1 MPEENRAMSIHPD
14 RVNFRVTTGGTA
26 KMQVLSA
33 EDLVPDEPLGAR
45 ASGIGEKDDL
55 LHHRVLARRTAEL
68 AVSSPGNA
76 NIALFGPWGSGKSS
90 FNALL
95 REELGKQSTKT
106 QHITFDAW
114 KNAGSGFRTNFLSE
128 VAAQLDADVKI
139 SDKLFQATTSVQGPL
154 SDRKWSPRARFFILI
169 GVLLGVFFG
178 LPALWTGV
186 QLLSGIK
193 RTYFSLFVEN
203 IGGFANMAA
212 GGTLIVVVA
221 LAIIE
226 LSKVTVSKSTPSHV
240 AQFGKLFEEI
250 LETKKK
256 HRFVIFVDELDRCT
270 PADVMATLEGL
281 RTFLGHKECVFV
293 VAFDREAVAGVIASQ
308 LKESAPRDNAA
319 PYYRTS
325 GEYLDKI
332 FQFQL
337 ALPPQPVH
345 TFRRFASSLVRERGG
360 VWAQLRSHDADLL
373 DRVVNILSPMHL
385 ASPRRTK
392 VLLNDFAVNARIYE
406 GMNFKWLERAEEIA
420 VLTVLQTEFPRLAA
434 DLEREPALMRYL
446 YHQDTPKPTRPSLL
460 NLVNQYVGEDKR
472 DTALDEVV
480 GEDDAGEVKE
490 QLEENLERYL
500 RLLRER
506 NVPEPRADLI
516 MMHTDGSLLA
526 FDDPGVY
533 HELLSAADMPRA
545 DLLNGLNEASDRD
558 LGEAIRYLL
567 DQTEKETRDVSDRL
581 VVLAGEIAAELVEVG
596 PDIARLLG
604 GRVSTGIS
612 GMTVQS
618 LQGYGRA
625 VAAPYMRG
633 EMHTVLAVA
642 QEQTGVGVARV
653 IWFVQGTIRDEDWPK
668 ARADMLPAVLK
679 HAVAE
684 PDVASAFFVKFS
696 EDLEASLT
704 FDQIK
709 QFATSLSATAPE
721 PVEPSAA
728 TAAAKAVADEQD
740 AENKAAYEQQREAY
754 RGIAAEITSGW
765 TEMALESTLRRDLLR
780 VLRRVDNFR
789 GFLDLHDSLIDQDIE
804 RGQVSEANSLLLDAI
819 YRAPARARARWAGR
833 LDGSVTVSASSKHDA
848 LHAVIK
854 LVVESENEALRE
866 GGATVA
872 QKVASLPSDEF
883 DLVEIVELVRG
894 DLEVDWDEYS
904 DSRFETQLRLLS
916 ILDALGSD
924 AVTIDELREELYLTA
939 VQSAQAEAAAV
950 DVIVAS
956 LESEKPASAER
967 IAAAMISE
975 QPWEDANPELALR
988 VLLTA
993 HHRAL
998 SGGMAIV
1005 HLPVAALS
1013 AVSDP
1018 KTVRSL
1024 RASWLSSAPPVTDIE
1039 QLPSVTTLPQD
1050 AWRRFGQNA
1059 DEIQRGQ
1066 AWRLLVKHDSHIGD
1080 LRALSESGQGLDV
1093 YEEVG
1098 AKVRTAKTISLRERA
1113 VKVFLALPVRREA
1126 GDEVRAMV
1134 KVMAQDNKRGELAL
1148 GILLLKAYAGTLPAS
1163 AVRSLRPLVTPWAE
1177 EGEGLVAKRDISW
1190 LVNHGFAT
1198 RSSSL
1203 WEVVRKMSK
1212 R

>member
-1 MPEENRAMSIHPD
+1 
-14 RVNFRVTTGGTA
+14 
-26 KMQVLSA
+26 MQVLSA
-33 EDLVPDEPLGAR
+33 EDLVPDEPLGAG
-45 ASGIGEKDDL
+45 AGGIGEKDDL

-128 VAAQLDADVKI
+128 VAAQLKADVKI

-186 QLLSGIK
+186 QLLSGVK

-270 PADVMATLEGL
+270 PSDVMATLEGL

-360 VWAQLRSHDADLL
+360 VWGQLRSHDADLL

-406 GMNFKWLERAEEIA
+406 GMNFEWLDRAEEIA

-446 YHQDTPKPTRPSLL
+446 YRPGTAEPTRPSLL
-460 NLVNQYVGEDKR
+460 ELVNQYVGEDKR

-480 GEDDAGEVKE
+480 GEDDADEVKE

-516 MMHTDGSLLA
+516 MMHSDGSLLA

-545 DLLNGLNEASDRD
+545 DLLNGLNQASDRD

-567 DQTEKETRDVSDRL
+567 DQTEKESKGVSDRL
-581 VVLAGEIAAELVEVG
+581 VVLAGEIAAELVAVE
-596 PDIARLLG
+596 PDIARLLE
-604 GRVSTGIS
+604 GRVSTAIS
-612 GMTVQS
+612 GMSVQS

-625 VAAPYMRG
+625 ATVGYRGREMR
-633 EMHTVLAVA
+633 TILDVA
-642 QEQTGVGVARV
+642 QAQTGEGVAKV
-653 IWFVQGTIRDEDWPK
+653 IWFLQDSIRDKDWPR
-668 ARADMLPAVLK
+668 ARTDMLPAVLR
-679 HAVAE
+679 HAVAQ
-684 PDVASAFFVKFS
+684 PDVASAFFTKFS
-696 EDLEASLT
+696 EDLDAKLT
-704 FDQIK
+704 FDEIK
-709 QFATSLSATAPE
+709 ELAAALSATAPE
-721 PVEPSAA
+721 PVEPTAA
-728 TAAAKAVADEQD
+728 TAAAKTVADEQD

-754 RGIAAEITSGW
+754 RGIAAEITAGW
-765 TEMALESTLRRDLLR
+765 AEFALGSTLRRDLLR
-780 VLRRVDNFR
+780 VLRRADTNR

-804 RGQVSEANSLLLDAI
+804 RGQGGEANSLLMDAI
-819 YRAPARARARWAGR
+819 FRSPTRAKTRWVDR
-833 LDGSVTVSASSKHDA
+833 LDGSETVSAASKHDA
-848 LHAVIK
+848 LHAVVK
-854 LVVESENEALRE
+854 LVTDSNNESVRE
-866 GGATVA
+866 GGAIAA
-872 QKVASLPSDEF
+872 QRVASVPSDEF
-883 DLVEIVELVRG
+883 DLSSVVELIRG
-894 DLEVDWDEYS
+894 DLETDWDEYS
-904 DSRFETQLRLLS
+904 DSRFETQLRLLA
-916 ILDALGSD
+916 ILDSLGSD
-924 AVTIDELREELYLTA
+924 VNTTDGMREKLYLGA
-939 VQSAQAEAAAV
+939 VASAQAEAAAV

-956 LESEKPASAER
+956 LGSEKPAFAER
-967 IAAAMISE
+967 IATAMLSK
-975 QPWEDANPELALR
+975 QPWDEASPELALG
-988 VLLTA
+988 VILAA

-998 SGGMAIV
+998 SGGIAIV
-1005 HLPVAALS
+1005 HLPVVALS

-1018 KTVRSL
+1018 KIARSL
-1024 RASWLSSAPPVTDIE
+1024 RATWVSTAPPVTDIE
-1039 QLPSVTTLPQD
+1039 KLPSVTTLPQD
-1050 AWRRFGQNA
+1050 AWHRFGQNA

-1066 AWRLLVKHDSHIGD
+1066 AWRLLAKKEAHIGD
-1080 LRALSESGQGLDV
+1080 LRALSEPGQPLDV
-1093 YEEVG
+1093 YEEAG
-1098 AKVRTAKTISLRERA
+1098 DKVRTAKTIPARERA

-1126 GDEVRAMV
+1126 ADEVRAMV

-1148 GILLLKAYAGTLPAS
+1148 GILLLKAYVGVVPGS
-1163 AVRSLRPLVTPWAE
+1163 AVKSLRPLVSSWAE

-1190 LVNHGFAT
+1190 LVNNGFAT
-1198 RSSSL
+1198 KNSSL
-1203 WEVVRKMSK
+1203 WDVVKKISK

>member
-1 MPEENRAMSIHPD
+1 
-14 RVNFRVTTGGTA
+14 
-26 KMQVLSA
+26 MQVLSA

-45 ASGIGEKDDL
+45 AANIGDKDDL

-95 REELGKQSTKT
+95 GEELGKQSSKT

-128 VAAQLDADVKI
+128 VASQLKADVKI
-139 SDKLFQATTSVQGPL
+139 SDKLFQATTSVRGPL
-154 SDRKWSPRARFFILI
+154 SDRKWSPRARFFALT
-169 GVLLGVFFG
+169 GAFVGLFFG

-186 QLLSGIK
+186 QLSSGVK
-193 RTYFSLFVEN
+193 RTYFSLLVEN

-256 HRFVIFVDELDRCT
+256 HRFVIFIDELDRCT

-281 RTFLGHKECVFV
+281 RTFLGHRDCVFV
-293 VAFDREAVAGVIASQ
+293 VAFDREAVAGVIATQ
-308 LKESAPRDNAA
+308 LKDSAPRDNAA

-345 TFRRFASSLVRERGG
+345 TFRRFANSLVRERGG
-360 VWAQLRSHDADLL
+360 VWAQLRSHDPDLL
-373 DRVVNILSPMHL
+373 GRVVNILSPMHL

-446 YHQDTPKPTRPSLL
+446 YSQDTAKPTRPSLL
-460 NLVNQYVGEDKR
+460 TLVNQYLDEGKLE
-472 DTALDEVV
+472 TPLDEVV
-480 GEDDAGEVKE
+480 GEDTKGEVKQ
-490 QLEENLERYL
+490 QLEGNLERFL

-516 MMHTDGSLLA
+516 MMHSDGSLLA

-545 DLLNGLNEASDRD
+545 DLLNGLNQASDHD
-558 LGEAIRYLL
+558 LGQAIRYLL
-567 DQTEKETRDVSDRL
+567 DQTEKEEKDVSDRL
-581 VVLAGEIAAELVEVG
+581 VVLAGEIAAELVAVE
-596 PDIARLLG
+596 PDVARVLS
-604 GRVSTGIS
+604 GRVSSAID

-625 VAAPYMRG
+625 ATVAYTQA
-633 EMHTVLAVA
+633 EMQTILAVA
-642 QEQTGVGVARV
+642 ETQTGVGAAKV
-653 IWFVQGTIRDEDWPK
+653 IWFVQDSIRDEDWPN
-668 ARADMLPAVLK
+668 ARADMLPAILK
-679 HAVAE
+679 HAVAQ
-684 PDVASAFFVKFS
+684 PDVASAFFVRFS
-696 EDLEASLT
+696 EDLDAKLT
-704 FDQIK
+704 FEQIK
-709 QFATSLSATAPE
+709 ALAAGLSATAPE
-721 PVEPSAA
+721 PVEPTAA
-728 TAAAKAVADEQD
+728 TAAAKTAADEQD
-740 AENKAAYEQQREAY
+740 AANKEAYEEQREAY

-765 TEMALESTLRRDLLR
+765 TEMALGSALRRDLLR
-780 VLRRVDNFR
+780 VLRRADNLR
-789 GFLDLHDSLIDQDIE
+789 GFLDLHDSLIDHDIE
-804 RGQVSEANSLLLDAI
+804 RGQRSEANSLLLDAI
-819 YRAPARARARWAGR
+819 FKAPTRAGQRWVDKLEEG
-833 LDGSVTVSASSKHDA
+833 VTVSAPLKHDA
-848 LHAVIK
+848 LHAVVK
-854 LVVESENEALRE
+854 VVADSANETLRE
-866 GGATVA
+866 AGAIAA

-883 DLVEIVELVRG
+883 DLKDIVELIQG
-894 DLEVDWDEYS
+894 DLEMEWDEYS
-904 DSRFETQLRLLS
+904 DSRFETQLRLLA
-916 ILDALGSD
+916 ILVDLGSD
-924 AVTIDELREELYLTA
+924 AESTDELREELYLA
-939 VQSAQAEAAAV
+939 AIQSAQEEAAAV
-950 DVIVAS
+950 DVIVTS
-956 LESEKPASAER
+956 LESETPVSAAR
-967 IAAAMISE
+967 VAAALAAK
-975 QPWEDANPELALR
+975 QPWNEANPELALR
-988 VLLTA
+988 VLLAA
-993 HHRAL
+993 HHRGLVGGVAITRLSVTAL
-998 SGGMAIV
+998 A
-1005 HLPVAALS
+1005 

-1018 KTVRSL
+1018 KTSRAL
-1024 RASWLSSAPPVTDIE
+1024 AASWVSTAPPIPDIE
-1039 QLPSVTTLPQD
+1039 KLPNATTLPHD
-1050 AWRRFGQNA
+1050 TWRRFGENA
-1059 DEIQRGQ
+1059 DETQRGQ
-1066 AWRLLVKHDSHIGD
+1066 AWRFLVKKEAHVGD
-1080 LRALSESGQGLDV
+1080 LRALSTSGQALEV
-1093 YEEVG
+1093 YEE
-1098 AKVRTAKTISLRERA
+1098 AAEQIRTAKTISLRERA

-1126 GDEVRAMV
+1126 ADEVRSVV
-1134 KVMAQDNKRGELAL
+1134 KVMAQDKKRGELAL
-1148 GILLLKAYAGTLPAS
+1148 GLLLLKAYARTFPAS
-1163 AVRSLRPLVTPWAE
+1163 TVKSLRPLVSPWAE

-1190 LVNHGFAT
+1190 LVENGFAT
-1198 RSSSL
+1198 KSSSL
-1203 WEVVRKMSK
+1203 WDVVKKMAG